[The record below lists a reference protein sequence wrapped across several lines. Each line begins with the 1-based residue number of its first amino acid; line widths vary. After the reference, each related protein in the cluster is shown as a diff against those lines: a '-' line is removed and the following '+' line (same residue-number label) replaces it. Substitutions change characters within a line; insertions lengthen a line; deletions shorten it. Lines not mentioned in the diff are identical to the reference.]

1 MSISRAVHLYRSG
14 YTETMLYRFLA
25 DAVLLLH
32 FGFILFVVFG
42 ALLVARRRR
51 WLPVHLAAA
60 GWGVLVEASG
70 AVCPL
75 TWAELFFLQLAG
87 EAGYQGGFVDHYLLP
102 LIYPAGLT
110 RGLQLGL
117 GVAVLAINAILY
129 LWIWRRRASGPA

>member
-1 MSISRAVHLYRSG
+1 MSVSRAVDLSRTG
-14 YTETMLYRFLA
+14 DAKTMLYRFLA

-32 FGFILFVVFG
+32 LGFILFVVVG

-60 GWGVLVEASG
+60 GWGFLVEATG
-70 AVCPL
+70 AACPL
-75 TWAELFFLQLAG
+75 TWAVLAFRRLAG
-87 EAGYQGGFVDHYLLP
+87 QAGYQGGFVDHYLVP

-117 GVAVLAINAILY
+117 GLGVLAINAILY
-129 LWIWRRRASGPA
+129 LWILRRRAPGPG

>member
-1 MSISRAVHLYRSG
+1 MPYR
-14 YTETMLYRFLA
+14 LLA

-32 FGFILFVVFG
+32 LGFILFVVFG

-60 GWGVLVEASG
+60 GWGFLVEATG

-75 TWAELFFLQLAG
+75 TWAEIHFRRLAG
-87 EAGYQGGFVDHYLLP
+87 GAGYEGGCIEHYLLP

-110 RGLQLGL
+110 RNLQLVL
-117 GVAVLAINAILY
+117 GMSVLAVNALLY
-129 LWIWRRRASGPA
+129 AWVWQRRSVRQ

>member
-1 MSISRAVHLYRSG
+1 MPYR
-14 YTETMLYRFLA
+14 LLA
-25 DAVLLLH
+25 DGALLLH

-60 GWGVLVEASG
+60 GWGVLVEATG

-75 TWAELFFLQLAG
+75 TWAELYFRRLAG
-87 EAGYQGGFVDHYLLP
+87 EAGYQGGFIDHYLVP

-110 RGLQLGL
+110 RGMQVGL
-117 GVAVLAINAILY
+117 GVGVLAVNAVLYA
-129 LWIWRRRASGPA
+129 WIWRRRTEVAPWKA